1 MSASTAAN
9 PSSAANAKT
18 PLTLDSNSK
27 QDIRRRAVAITNK
40 KSSTEMVLGGING
53 VSNDKVTVCEK
64 DLSHTIRGESVL
76 ERPKDLLEVKKGLV
90 SPNIASRR
98 KKGISKPEKPKGQLL
113 LGILI
118 KTCLLLGVLLWLG
131 LLIWKWYDMLS
142 YNRDSPFAALEY
154 EGRLS
159 EVEASLKKTA
169 KMLQVQVEV
178 VDRKVGSEAGT
189 VTRDLKKQI
198 EEKHALLEKE
208 LKTLERRTDN
218 LDKSVRELR
227 DTGFLSKEEFEGFL
241 SELNKR
247 RSSDG
252 SDRDLS
258 LDDIMNVAK
267 EIVEKEIEKH
277 AADGLGRVD
286 YALASGGARVVRHSE
301 PYILGKSSNWLA
313 IGKGRNG
320 VQPNAQKMLEPSFG
334 EPGQCFALQGSSGF
348 VEIRLR
354 TGIIPEAVTLE
365 HVSKSVAFDRTS
377 APKDCRVSA
386 WFEGPDD
393 NPSDRSKK
401 MLLLTE
407 FTYDLE
413 KSNAQTFNVETIYS
427 AVVNMVRLD
436 FSSNHGS
443 SSLTCIYRF
452 RVHGYEPSSSTNTMM
467 QA

>member
-9 PSSAANAKT
+9 PSSAANTKT
-18 PLTLDSNSK
+18 SLTLDSNSK
-27 QDIRRRAVAITNK
+27 QDIRRRAVAVTNK
-40 KSSTEMVLGGING
+40 KSSTEMTVGGGING
-53 VSNDKVTVCEK
+53 VSNDKVTVGEK

-90 SPNIASRR
+90 SSSIASRR
-98 KKGISKPEKPKGQLL
+98 KKGISRAEKPKPQLL
-113 LGILI
+113 LGILM
-118 KTCLLLGVLLWLG
+118 KTCLLIGALLWLG
-131 LLIWKWYDMLS
+131 LLIWKWYDMLA
-142 YNRDSPFAALEY
+142 YNRDSPFAALDY

-178 VDRKVGSEAGT
+178 VDRKIGSEAGT
-189 VTRDLKKQI
+189 LTRDLKKTI

-208 LKTLERRTDN
+208 LKRLERRTDN
-218 LDKSVRELR
+218 LDKSLRELR
-227 DTGFLSKEEFEGFL
+227 DTSFLSKEEFEGFL
-241 SELNKR
+241 NELNKR
-247 RSSDG
+247 RSFNG

-301 PYILGKSSNWLA
+301 PYILAKSSNWLA
-313 IGKGRNG
+313 IGKGRDG
-320 VQPNAQKMLEPSFG
+320 VHPKAQKMLEPSFG

-365 HVSKSVAFDRTS
+365 HVSKSVAFDRSS
-377 APKDCRVSA
+377 APKECRVSA

-401 MLLLTE
+401 MFVLTE

-413 KSNAQTFNVETIYS
+413 KSNAQTFNVETTNS

-436 FSSNHGS
+436 FFSNHGS
-443 SSLTCIYRF
+443 SSVTCIYRF
-452 RVHGYEPSSSTNTMM
+452 RVHGYEPSSSTKR
-467 QA
+467 